1 MNKYFYRLYQ
11 ILFKHQITMHHPA
24 SLRNR
29 EVILPELQRIFKN
42 QLSDSLNFLSVA
54 EGTGSHIEFFH
65 PHFPN
70 WTFHPTEYQ
79 VEQVEMIEKNLTS
92 KKPNDTLPKNVKKPK
107 ILDSSNLQNWDQICQ
122 EKSPFDIIFNVN
134 MIHISPFST
143 AVGLFH
149 GAGKY
154 LNQETGKLI
163 IYGPFAF
170 DGVLQPESN
179 VKFDQSLRS
188 RNQEWGI
195 RDVDKDLADLA
206 EKNGLE
212 LVEKIAMPSNNFI
225 LVYAKKN

>member
-122 EKSPFDIIFNVN
+122 
-134 MIHISPFST
+134 
-143 AVGLFH
+143 A
-149 GAGKY
+149 
-154 LNQETGKLI
+154 
-163 IYGPFAF
+163 
-170 DGVLQPESN
+170 
-179 VKFDQSLRS
+179 
-188 RNQEWGI
+188 
-195 RDVDKDLADLA
+195 
-206 EKNGLE
+206 
-212 LVEKIAMPSNNFI
+212 
-225 LVYAKKN
+225 